1 MKKNFFYSMII
12 ETQILKKE
20 LLFGWVNLA
29 LIGYVIQLEFMVMEH
44 LNKALSGGTSFMLFL
59 ENLKNAYIAEKL
71 SLLDYLY
78 ALASNTEWTLYVD
91 DDDTASNIESSI
103 IESSSEDEETEVEI
117 NYDDLDVQPAE
128 PLDRDLAE
136 QSMFIAA
143 YKSTTANINSCKL
156 IFKFFIFFTT
166 FSNDNI
172 LKNYKKK
179 TIIIVF
185 FSFKPPPF

>member
-1 MKKNFFYSMII
+1 
-12 ETQILKKE
+12 
-20 LLFGWVNLA
+20 
-29 LIGYVIQLEFMVMEH
+29 MVMEH